1 MRRKPTTAGA
11 NRGMVAR
18 SSPLTRT
25 TRNKRINTRAQD
37 SWIIEEITQN
47 MMARI
52 LAGKE
57 TEENNI
63 EIDRGMKK
71 IIQDIKASEA
81 GHEIQNNMKIID
93 IDIKIE

>member
-1 MRRKPTTAGA
+1 
-11 NRGMVAR
+11 
-18 SSPLTRT
+18 
-25 TRNKRINTRAQD
+25 
-37 SWIIEEITQN
+37 

-57 TEENNI
+57 TEESNI
-63 EIDRGMKK
+63 EIDRSIKN